1 MKTLITASAIVGT
14 FQVALAASP
23 APMPQQH
30 MATHSASAASLR
42 SEMRRLWSDHVIWTR
57 DYIVAAVAGQ
67 PDQQAA
73 ATRLMKNQEDIGA
86 AVATYYGSP
95 AGAKLTSLLKEHITI
110 AVELIK
116 AAKAG
121 DQAGQQRADS
131 AWHKN
136 ADDIADFLSK
146 ANPKWPRST
155 LVEMMNV
162 HLSTT
167 TNEVVAR
174 LTQDW
179 SADVRAFDAVY
190 AHILHMA
197 DALSDGIIAQFPE
210 KF

>member
-121 DQAGQQRADS
+121 DKAGQQRADS

-146 ANPKWPRST
+146 ANPKWPRSK